1 MVVASSKA
9 EGLEAFE
16 RERPSCVILDIF
28 LPDGSGVDL
37 IKPMRAASL
46 TMPII
51 MVSGQSEVDE
61 VVRAMKEG
69 ASDYVKK
76 PFQGEE
82 LLLKMQMVLDAS
94 HAKVELDELRIK
106 ARPEEEY
113 NLLFGMSDR
122 MSKVQAVLDQV
133 AGTDITVLI
142 TGESGTGKELVA
154 KAIHKASDRVN
165 DPFVKV
171 NCAALPR
178 ELLESELF
186 GFEKGAF
193 TGAHRRKYGRFEMA
207 QNGTIFLDEISEMHL
222 DLQSKLLHVLQE
234 KQFFRIGGEREVK
247 ANCRILCATNKNLE
261 RMVEEGKFR
270 RDLFYRVNVVNIVVP
285 PLRERKEDI
294 PLLVDYFL
302 NRYSQMY
309 NRESM
314 KSLPELMETVPQLQL
329 ARERAGAREQ
339 REAVHHPRE
348 RVPVDRGIPAETETG
363 QYSAVPNDSR
373 GSVPLRRGLAQGGR
387 RSPRGQSTAAGGE
400 RGENPRE
407 ASRCR
412 KATLKE
418 VGEDRAAKR
427 PKRYSSRRSSAD
439 PVEPE
444 EGGADPGHQ
453 LQGPALQDQGLRTE
467 DGVID
472 GGFRMVCHGTRA
484 RKRYLVSDAAIQVG
498 RSGGGMVKAIWA
510 VACSVFVVLYVATPL
525 CGSAFAQSAGSEGAR
540 YRTIPSA
547 PEGPPRRRRTGLRPD
562 TVSGRRISSG
572 YRSGTTRN

>member
-1 MVVASSKA
+1 MPNQHVLVVDDDPAFSQFTRNLLVDKGMKVVIATSKE

-16 RERPSCVILDIF
+16 RHRPSCVVLDIY

-37 IKPMRAASL
+37 IKPMRAASKSI
-46 TMPII
+46 PIV
-51 MVSGQSEVDE
+51 MVSGQGDVDE

-82 LLLKMQMVLDAS
+82 LLLKMQMVLDAAQ
-94 HAKVELDELRIK
+94 AKLELDELRTK
-106 ARPEEEY
+106 VRPEEEY

-154 KAIHKASDRVN
+154 KAVHKASDRAN

-207 QNGTIFLDEISEMHL
+207 QNGTIFLDEITEMHL

-234 KQFFRIGGEREVK
+234 KVFFRIGGEREVK

-261 RMVEEGKFR
+261 QMVEEGKFR
-270 RDLFYRVNVVNIVVP
+270 RDLFYRVNVVNILVP
-285 PLRERKEDI
+285 PLRDRKDDI

-302 NRYSQMY
+302 KRYCQMY
-309 NRESM
+309 NREALKVS
-314 KSLPELMETVPQLQL
+314 PRLMEMFLNYSWQGNVRELENNVKRLIILGNETQLIAEFQRK
-329 ARERAGAREQ
+329 REN
-339 REAVHHPRE
+339 
-348 RVPVDRGIPAETETG
+348 G
-363 QYSAVPNDSR
+363 QYGAIPDDAPATEASP
-373 GSVPLRRGLAQGGR
+373 
-387 RSPRGQSTAAGGE
+387 SPRSRAANRASSQVSTAGDGGN
-400 RGENPRE
+400 GEGQDAPNLTG
-407 ASRCR
+407 

-418 VGEDRAAKR
+418 VAKIAQRTAEKELIEKVLAQTRWNRRKAAQILDISYK
-427 PKRYSSRRSSAD
+427 
-439 PVEPE
+439 
-444 EGGADPGHQ
+444 
-453 LQGPALQDQGLRTE
+453 ALLYKIKDCGLNME
-467 DGVID
+467 
-472 GGFRMVCHGTRA
+472 
-484 RKRYLVSDAAIQVG
+484 
-498 RSGGGMVKAIWA
+498 
-510 VACSVFVVLYVATPL
+510 
-525 CGSAFAQSAGSEGAR
+525 
-540 YRTIPSA
+540 
-547 PEGPPRRRRTGLRPD
+547 
-562 TVSGRRISSG
+562 
-572 YRSGTTRN
+572 

>member
-1 MVVASSKA
+1 
-9 EGLEAFE
+9 
-16 RERPSCVILDIF
+16 
-28 LPDGSGVDL
+28 
-37 IKPMRAASL
+37 MRAASH

-82 LLLKMQMVLDAS
+82 LLLKMRMVRDAS
-94 HAKVELDELRIK
+94 QAKVELDELRIK
-106 ARPEEEY
+106 TRPEEEY

-154 KAIHKASDRVN
+154 KAVHKASDRAN
-165 DPFVKV
+165 DPFIKV

-186 GFEKGAF
+186 GFEKGSF

-207 QNGTIFLDEISEMHL
+207 QNGTIFLDEISEMHM

-234 KQFFRIGGEREVK
+234 RQFFRIGGEREVK

-285 PLRERKEDI
+285 PLRERKDDI

-302 NRYSQMY
+302 NRYCQMY
-309 NRESM
+309 NREALKVS
-314 KSLPELMETVPQLQL
+314 PRLMEMFLNYTWQGNVRELENNVKRLIILGNEAQLIAEFQRK
-329 ARERAGAREQ
+329 RENGQYGAI
-339 REAVHHPRE
+339 P
-348 RVPVDRGIPAETETG
+348 DDGPAEEPAT
-363 QYSAVPNDSR
+363 A
-373 GSVPLRRGLAQGGR
+373 
-387 RSPRGQSTAAGGE
+387 PRPRAAGRATTQSSSAADNGN
-400 RGENPRE
+400 GGGND
-407 ASRCR
+407 ASNLSG

-418 VGEDRAAKR
+418 VSKIAQRIAEKELIEKVLAQTRWN
-427 PKRYSSRRSSAD
+427 RRKA
-439 PVEPE
+439 
-444 EGGADPGHQ
+444 
-453 LQGPALQDQGLRTE
+453 
-467 DGVID
+467 
-472 GGFRMVCHGTRA
+472 
-484 RKRYLVSDAAIQVG
+484 AAILDI
-498 RSGGGMVKAIWA
+498 SYKAL
-510 VACSVFVVLYVATPL
+510 LYKIKD
-525 CGSAFAQSAGSEGAR
+525 CGLNMG
-540 YRTIPSA
+540 
-547 PEGPPRRRRTGLRPD
+547 
-562 TVSGRRISSG
+562 
-572 YRSGTTRN
+572 

>member
-1 MVVASSKA
+1 MTEQYVLVVDDDPAFSQFTRNLLIGKDMRVVVAASKA

-16 RERPSCVILDIF
+16 RELPSCVILDIF

-37 IKPMRAASL
+37 IKPMRTASL
-46 TMPII
+46 TIPII

-82 LLLKMQMVLDAS
+82 LLLKVQMVLDAS
-94 HAKVELDELRIK
+94 HAKVELDALRIK

-154 KAIHKASDRVN
+154 KAVHKASDRAS
-165 DPFVKV
+165 DPFIKV

-207 QNGTIFLDEISEMHL
+207 QNGTIFLDEISEMHM

-261 RMVEEGKFR
+261 RMVEEGTFR

-302 NRYSQMY
+302 NRYCHMY
-309 NRESM
+309 NREALKVS
-314 KSLPELMETVPQLQL
+314 SCLMEMFFNYTWQGNVRELENNVKRLIILGNETQLIAEFQRK
-329 ARERAGAREQ
+329 RENGQYGAIPDDAP
-339 REAVHHPRE
+339 AVDPEPATRI
-348 RVPVDRGIPAETETG
+348 RRPVDRE
-363 QYSAVPNDSR
+363 SSR
-373 GSVPLRRGLAQGGR
+373 A
-387 RSPRGQSTAAGGE
+387 STDDAGGN
-400 RGENPRE
+400 GGKQDATGYPGK
-407 ASRCR
+407 S
-412 KATLKE
+412 TLKE
-418 VGEDRAAKR
+418 VAKTAQRKAEKELIEKVLGQTRWNRRKAAQILDISYK
-427 PKRYSSRRSSAD
+427 
-439 PVEPE
+439 
-444 EGGADPGHQ
+444 
-453 LQGPALQDQGLRTE
+453 ALLYKIKECGLNI
-467 DGVID
+467 G
-472 GGFRMVCHGTRA
+472 
-484 RKRYLVSDAAIQVG
+484 
-498 RSGGGMVKAIWA
+498 
-510 VACSVFVVLYVATPL
+510 
-525 CGSAFAQSAGSEGAR
+525 
-540 YRTIPSA
+540 
-547 PEGPPRRRRTGLRPD
+547 
-562 TVSGRRISSG
+562 
-572 YRSGTTRN
+572 

>member
-1 MVVASSKA
+1 MGTRIALSSARTEGRGRMTEQYVLVVDDDPAFSQFTRNLLLERDMRVVVAASKA
-9 EGLEAFE
+9 EGLEVFE
-16 RERPSCVILDIF
+16 RERPTCVILDIF

-82 LLLKMQMVLDAS
+82 LLLKMQMVQDAS

-165 DPFVKV
+165 DPFIKV

-207 QNGTIFLDEISEMHL
+207 QNGTILLDEISEMHM

-234 KQFFRIGGEREVK
+234 RQFFRIGGEREVK

-261 RMVEEGKFR
+261 RMVEEGAFR

-285 PLRERKEDI
+285 PLRERKDDI

-302 NRYSQMY
+302 HRYCQMY
-309 NRESM
+309 NREALKVS
-314 KSLPELMETVPQLQL
+314 PRLMEMFLNYTWQGNVRELENNVKRLIILGNEAQLIAEFQRK
-329 ARERAGAREQ
+329 REN
-339 REAVHHPRE
+339 
-348 RVPVDRGIPAETETG
+348 G
-363 QYSAVPNDSR
+363 QYGAIPEDGPETDHATARRTRAAARASSQASTVGAGGNGAEQDVPNSS
-373 GSVPLRRGLAQGGR
+373 G
-387 RSPRGQSTAAGGE
+387 
-400 RGENPRE
+400 
-407 ASRCR
+407 

-418 VGEDRAAKR
+418 VSKIAQRNAEKELIEKVLGQTRWNRRKAAQILDISYK
-427 PKRYSSRRSSAD
+427 
-439 PVEPE
+439 
-444 EGGADPGHQ
+444 
-453 LQGPALQDQGLRTE
+453 ALLYKIKDCGLNME
-467 DGVID
+467 
-472 GGFRMVCHGTRA
+472 
-484 RKRYLVSDAAIQVG
+484 
-498 RSGGGMVKAIWA
+498 
-510 VACSVFVVLYVATPL
+510 
-525 CGSAFAQSAGSEGAR
+525 
-540 YRTIPSA
+540 
-547 PEGPPRRRRTGLRPD
+547 
-562 TVSGRRISSG
+562 
-572 YRSGTTRN
+572 